1 VAQVHASE
9 SQHWYARDGSPAY
22 EVKGAN
28 GNMRPATLRDARKL
42 GLVPSVTTIIGSCAK
57 PGLER
62 WKLEQMMHA
71 ALTLPRLDG
80 EPEAE
85 WISRVWT
92 DSKET
97 ARKAAER
104 GTAIH
109 AALQNYLVNSP
120 IPPQYEKHVLG
131 ACGELDATIG
141 LEWDCV
147 CVESPF
153 AHPSGFGGKTDLL
166 GLSPSFIL
174 DFKTKEFGPG
184 DDLKTWDEHAMQIA
198 AYRVG
203 QEMPDARGFICY
215 VSVTH
220 PGLAR
225 CIEIKQDE
233 MLKGWAMFQ
242 GLLAYWKAKNAFDPS
257 WSEEVV
263 ASREL
268 TEAKA

>member
-42 GLVPSVTTIIGSCAK
+42 GLCPSVTTIIGSCAK

-80 EPEAE
+80 EPEAD

-109 AALQNYLVNSP
+109 AAIQGAYEGERHSP
-120 IPPQYEKHVLG
+120 DLHPHVMG
-131 ACGELDATIG
+131 AASAVQQWAGTLHWRPE
-141 LEWDCV
+141 
-147 CVESPF
+147 ESF
-153 AHPSGFGGKTDLL
+153 AHPAGFGGKVDLA
-166 GLSPSFIL
+166 SNNAVI
-174 DFKTKEFGPG
+174 DFKTKEFGE
-184 DDLKTWDEHAMQIA
+184 DADLRTWDEHAMQLA
-198 AYRVG
+198 AYRFGLQV
-203 QEMPDARGFICY
+203 PSAKCAIVY
-215 VSVTH
+215 VSVTN

-225 CIEIKQDE
+225 LIEIPEKD
-233 MLKGWAMFQ
+233 LASGWAMFQ
-242 GLLAYWKAKNAFDPS
+242 GLLAYWKAKNSFDPS

-263 ASREL
+263 TEREL

>member
-42 GLVPSVTTIIGSCAK
+42 GLCPSVTTIIGSCAK

-80 EPEAE
+80 EPEAQ
-85 WISRVWT
+85 WIERVWT

-97 ARKAAER
+97 AKKAAER

-109 AALQNYLVNSP
+109 AAIQGYFQKEQIEPSYMPHVEGVCEALDQHFKLDHECAMVENS
-120 IPPQYEKHVLG
+120 
-131 ACGELDATIG
+131 
-141 LEWDCV
+141 
-147 CVESPF
+147 F
-153 AHPSGFGGKTDLL
+153 AHPLGFGGKVDFACT
-166 GLSPSFIL
+166 SPSLVL
-174 DFKTKEFGPG
+174 DFKTKEFGPEA
-184 DDLKTWDEHAMQIA
+184 DLKTWDEHAMQIA
-198 AYRVG
+198 AYRK
-203 QEMPDARGFICY
+203 GFDFHEAKGAIAY

-220 PGLAR
+220 PGLVKVL
-225 CIEIKQDE
+225 EIPPAE
-233 MLKGWAMFQ
+233 LENGWQMFL
-242 GLLAYWKAKNAFDPS
+242 GLLTYWQAKNKYDAS
-257 WSEEVV
+257 WLTTKV
-263 ASREL
+263 A
-268 TEAKA
+268 A

>member
-109 AALQNYLVNSP
+109 AAIQGAFESQVIWNEY
-120 IPPQYEKHVLG
+120 IPHFEG
-131 ACGELDATIG
+131 ARDALRVWAGEQSWTP
-141 LEWDCV
+141 ER
-147 CVESPF
+147 SF
-153 AHPSGFGGKTDLL
+153 ASTLGFGGKVDLSSQY
-166 GLSPSFIL
+166 GVV
-174 DFKTKEFGPG
+174 DFKTKEFGH
-184 DDLKTWDEHAMQIA
+184 DADLKTWDEHAMQLA
-198 AYRVG
+198 AYRAG
-203 QEMPDARGFICY
+203 LGLPLARCAIVY

-225 CIEIKQDE
+225 LIEVKNAD
-233 MLKGWAMFQ
+233 LDKGWSMFC
-242 GLLAYWKAKNAFDPS
+242 GLLHYWKAKNAFDPS

-263 ASREL
+263 
-268 TEAKA
+268 TERTAAEAQA